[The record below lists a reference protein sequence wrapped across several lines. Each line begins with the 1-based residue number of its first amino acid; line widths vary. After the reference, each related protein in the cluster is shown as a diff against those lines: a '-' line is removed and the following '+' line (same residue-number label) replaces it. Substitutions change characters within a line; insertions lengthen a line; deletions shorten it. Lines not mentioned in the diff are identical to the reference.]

1 MTIIDPNTLVA
12 FWNQDCFSQSDFID
26 RLKQYMRD
34 SVAYV
39 KENTTSV
46 VRLNQS
52 TEPTQFEWEQA
63 WLAQTGKTL
72 PISPNGSLLWFNTKT
87 NEFGGEYGTT
97 ENLST
102 VYRREPLY
110 PKGAV
115 VYHNNAFLITTQAN
129 LRVGIG
135 ASQAYYPSLTFTI
148 RQTCDVILT
157 FQAAIAYNGGASQSL
172 GVDFELNGQRVST
185 TYFTGLSSTNALVAY
200 PPSAAI
206 ETIQVSAPILN
217 LPAGTY
223 LVQALMGQTTVGGY
237 SDIGIGGA
245 TRGAR
250 ILTVKAIAK

>member
-1 MTIIDPNTLVA
+1 MATIDPNTLVA

-34 SVAYV
+34 SIAYV

-63 WLAQTGKTL
+63 WLVQTGKTL
-72 PISPNGSLLWFNTKT
+72 PISPNGSLIWFNTAT

-110 PKGAV
+110 PKGAI
-115 VYHNNAFLITTQAN
+115 VYYNSASMITSQTSQ
-129 LRVGIG
+129 RTGI
-135 ASQAYYPSLTFTI
+135 ASNKAIFPSLTFSI
-148 RQTCDVILT
+148 RQVCDVFLN
-157 FQAAIAYNGGASQSL
+157 FHAYLDGSAGGV
-172 GVDFELNGQRVST
+172 GVDFELNGNRVST
-185 TYFTGLSSTNALVAY
+185 TYFTGLG
-200 PPSAAI
+200 SANSMMAFGSAGVTYQRAI
-206 ETIQVSAPILN
+206 NVTAPIYN

-223 LVQALMGQTTVGGY
+223 LVQSLLGFITNPASGASFDV
-237 SDIGIGGA
+237 GGA